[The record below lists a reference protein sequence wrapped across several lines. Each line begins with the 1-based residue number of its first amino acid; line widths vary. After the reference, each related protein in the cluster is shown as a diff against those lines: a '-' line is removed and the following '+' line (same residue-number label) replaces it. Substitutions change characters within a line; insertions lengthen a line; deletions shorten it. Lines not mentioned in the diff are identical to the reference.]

1 MTRFLMDSLSSSSSS
16 SNIVTSR
23 DAEAA
28 IFGGDVFERLDDCD
42 DCDDCDDD
50 TSLGIFSD
58 FRGDSVA
65 LQSAS

>member
-28 IFGGDVFERLDDCD
+28 MFGGDVFERLDDCD
-42 DCDDCDDD
+42 DCDDA
-50 TSLGIFSD
+50 SLGIFSD